1 MSVVGTIG
9 RRFTNISKK
18 ILSKSV
24 KYFGRNRGGQKKNPT
39 SLTQPILRQMSSKNY
54 EIFF

>member
-1 MSVVGTIG
+1 MFFNINFTITLLIIDKKIMSVVGTIG

-24 KYFGRNRGGQKKNPT
+24 K
-39 SLTQPILRQMSSKNY
+39 
-54 EIFF
+54 